1 MSATPGWL
9 DWQDD
14 ALILA
19 LKIQPKASQDQIAQ
33 PFNDALK
40 IRISAAPVDG
50 KANQHLRRFLAKQ
63 FGVSQSRVTLLS
75 GQSARIKRVRIER
88 PEKWPASLA
97 EFKPDSQRI
106 PEK

>member
-1 MSATPGWL
+1 MSSTQNWL
-9 DWQDD
+9 EWRGDV
-14 ALILA
+14 LILA
-19 LKIQPKASQDQIAQ
+19 LKIQPKACHDQIGQ
-33 PFNDALK
+33 PYNDALK
-40 IRISAAPVDG
+40 IRITAPPVDG

-75 GQSARIKRVRIER
+75 GQSARIKRVSIER

-97 EFKPDSQRI
+97 EFKD